1 MQGCTLETAFEITRL
16 VKFSPKRNAAFDKI
30 RAAKEDD
37 NQSPVGLRTF
47 CHTRWTVRE
56 DSLESVVA
64 NYNSLLQLWEE
75 SLESGRLEPDLK
87 ARIIGVKTV
96 MQNFRFLYGLKLS
109 ETVLKLTDNLSKTLQ
124 HISLSAAVAP

>member
-1 MQGCTLETAFEITRL
+1 MDSSSR
-16 VKFSPKRNAAFDKI
+16 FS
-30 RAAKEDD
+30 
-37 NQSPVGLRTF
+37 T
-47 CHTRWTVRE
+47 
-56 DSLESVVA
+56 ESVVA
-64 NYNSLLQLWEE
+64 NYNLLLQLWEE

-87 ARIIGVKTV
+87 AGIIGVKTV